1 MTNTDVQHDVIVIG
15 AGIAGL
21 VAANRA
27 AQLGKRVVVLEKSKD
42 ERYLCNSRYTYGTFH
57 INFTDVGADEDV
69 LVGRIEACSGG
80 FAREDLARKDLARA
94 VARDGRRLMQ
104 WLKSEGIELVDLGG
118 YQTNVLSPP
127 WRQGF
132 GLTWRGYAG
141 DVALERLEANLRQR
155 QGRLLRGMRARALKL
170 VSGGIEIETDAAPGA
185 VNSTVESSVRLIAP
199 SVVIADGGFPAGL
212 DLIRAHICAAPEK
225 LLARNGG
232 TATGDGLRMAQ
243 AIGAAST
250 GLDMFYGHLHSRDA
264 MRTDRLWPRPYADE
278 IAAAGIV
285 IDADGGRFADEGLGG
300 IHLSNAVAR
309 LADPLGATI
318 IFDQAIWDGPPG
330 RGHAQPPNPL
340 LPEAGGTLHR
350 AGTIAELAGL
360 IGVAP
365 QRLEDLV
372 RAYNA
377 AIDAGT
383 LHLLSPPR
391 RSSDRYK
398 AWPIRI
404 APFYALPICAAI
416 TTTMGGIVV
425 DGNGAVLDRND
436 TPVPGLFAAGST
448 VGGLDGGPNAGY
460 VGGLIKATIALRAA
474 EAIAAS

>member
-1 MTNTDVQHDVIVIG
+1 MTETDVQHDAIVIG

-27 AQLGKRVVVLEKSKD
+27 AQLGKRVVVLEKSED
-42 ERYLCNSRYTYGTFH
+42 DRYLCNSRYTYGTFH

-69 LVGRIEACSGG
+69 LFAKIEACSDG
-80 FAREDLARKDLARA
+80 FARKDLARA
-94 VARDGRRLMQ
+94 IARDGRRLMQ
-104 WLKSEGIELVDLGG
+104 WLKNEGIDLVDLGG
-118 YQTNVLSPP
+118 YQTNVLAPP

-132 GLTWRGYAG
+132 GLTWRGYGG
-141 DVALERLEANLRQR
+141 DLALQRLEENLRQR
-155 QGRLLRGMRARALKL
+155 QGRILRGMRARALKPA
-170 VSGGIEIETDAAPGA
+170 SRGIEVETDVAAGA
-185 VNSTVESSVRLIAP
+185 AGFSAP
-199 SVVIADGGFPAGL
+199 SVVIADGGFQSSF
-212 DLIRAHICAAPEK
+212 DMIRAHICPIPEK

-232 TATGDGLRMAQ
+232 SATGDGLRMAQ
-243 AIGAAST
+243 AIGAASI

-264 MRTDRLWPRPYADE
+264 MTSTRLWPRPYADE

-285 IDADGGRFADEGLGG
+285 IGPEGCRFADEGLGG
-300 IHLSNAVAR
+300 IYLSNAVAR

-318 IFDQAIWDGPPG
+318 VFDEAIWDGAPG
-330 RGHAQPPNPL
+330 RGHAQAPNPL
-340 LPEAGGTLHR
+340 LPEAGGTLYR
-350 AGTIAELAGL
+350 AGTIAELAGP
-360 IGVAP
+360 IGIPP

-372 RAYNA
+372 REYNT

-391 RSSDRYK
+391 RSDRYR
-398 AWPIRI
+398 AWPITT
-404 APFYALPICAAI
+404 APFHAMPICAAI
-416 TTTMGGIVV
+416 TNTMGGIVV
-425 DGNGAVLDRND
+425 DGNGAVLDRSD
-436 TPVPGLFAAGST
+436 QPVPGLFAAGST

>member
-1 MTNTDVQHDVIVIG
+1 MMAKIDVQYDVIVIG

-27 AQLGKRVVVLEKSKD
+27 AQLGKRVVVLEKSTE

-57 INFTDVGADEDV
+57 INFTDVAADEHV
-69 LVGRIEACSGG
+69 LAGKIEACSDG
-80 FAREDLARKDLARA
+80 FARKDLARA
-94 VARDGRRLMQ
+94 IAKDGRRLMQ
-104 WLKSEGIELVDLGG
+104 WLRSEGIDLVDLGG

-127 WRQGF
+127 WREGF
-132 GLTWRGYAG
+132 GLNWRGYAG
-141 DVALERLEANLRQR
+141 DVALARLEENLRQR
-155 QGRLLRGMRARALKL
+155 QGRLLRGMRARGLQLA
-170 VSGGIEIETDAAPGA
+170 SGAIEVETDAAADPA
-185 VNSTVESSVRLIAP
+185 KSVTRFSAP
-199 SVVIADGGFPAGL
+199 SVVIADGGFQASF
-212 DLIRAHICAAPEK
+212 DMIRAHICAVPEK

-232 TATGDGLRMAQ
+232 SATGDGLRMAQ
-243 AIGAAST
+243 AVGAAST

-285 IDADGGRFADEGLGG
+285 IDAGGGRFANEGLGG
-300 IHLSNAVAR
+300 IYVSNAVAR
-309 LADPLGATI
+309 LNDPLGATI

-340 LPEAGGTLHR
+340 LEEAGGTLYR
-350 AGTIAELAGL
+350 APTLAELAGL
-360 IGVAP
+360 IGIAP
-365 QRLEDLV
+365 QRLEDVV

-391 RSSDRYK
+391 RSDRYR
-398 AWPIRI
+398 AWPIST

-416 TTTMGGIVV
+416 TNTMGGIVV
-425 DGNGAVLDRND
+425 DGNGAVLDRGD
-436 TPVPGLFAAGST
+436 TPLPGLFAAGST

-474 EAIAAS
+474 EAIAAA